1 MPTDNS
7 HSNWH
12 VRCVSVPGPD
22 TDLSLHVAFDNAR
35 FLFGCGE
42 GTQRAFVQKRLG
54 LRGLNA
60 IFLPNSESRT
70 RGGLPGESDA
80 AGATERLGAVAVAA
94 AMIVVV
100 SIQML
105 MIRCA
110 FDGG

>member
-1 MPTDNS
+1 MAPSNS

-22 TDLSLHVAFDNAR
+22 TDLSLHVVFDNAR

-42 GTQRAFVQKRLG
+42 ATQRAFVQKRLG

-70 RGGLPGESDA
+70 RGGLPGEFDTEDA
-80 AGATERLGAVAVAA
+80 EPLR
-94 AMIVVV
+94 M
-100 SIQML
+100 
-105 MIRCA
+105 RRR
-110 FDGG
+110 